1 VMLVAIVSVFVS
13 LFLGVVYFLQLG
25 EMRLATEA
33 SRQAVELASESLAL
47 NSSQFDR
54 GMRQT
59 VSQTASQIK
68 ATQAS
73 IKSAKAAQ
81 SAAQTASD
89 QLEMADR
96 PWISADMALVS
107 PFKLDDSG
115 GHVTLQFTLTN
126 DGHTPAFALI
136 RTNFFLSETKTN
148 STFDR
153 NRFCRETPLEKISDI
168 SLSQTVF
175 PGKGP
180 PQNVFLN
187 VAPAQIANAAR
198 VFLQEHPREQPPG
211 FITPVLVVCIPYRPS
226 FKVAHYMTSYI
237 LVINQREPADPNAA
251 HPLSLAMKSYPVEQ
265 LQLKITPMGPG
276 TAY

>member
-1 VMLVAIVSVFVS
+1 MLVAIVSVFVNF
-13 LFLGVVYFLQLG
+13 LLGVVYFLQLG

-33 SRQAVELASESLAL
+33 SRQAVELASESLAM

-107 PFKLDDSG
+107 PFTFDDAG

-136 RTNFFLSETKTN
+136 RTNFFLSDPKPN
-148 STFDR
+148 FDR
-153 NRFCRETPLEKISDI
+153 NRFCRETPFEKISDL

-198 VFLQEHPREQPPG
+198 VFLKEHPREQPPG

-237 LVINQREPADPNAA
+237 FVINQREPADPNAA
-251 HPLSLAMKSYPVEQ
+251 HPLSPTRKSYPAEQ
-265 LQLKITPMGPG
+265 LQLKIIPMRPG
-276 TAY
+276 SAY